1 MADGGSDMAR
11 VVDAQVVTG
20 GPSAPLS
27 IFDPDAERA
36 VLASVMLDEGAAL
49 GVWRRVS
56 AIVSAASFRDPAHA
70 TIWQAFEA
78 ILGRGEAVDVL
89 TAVEELRA
97 RNVLNAVGGPQY
109 IGDLAEFIPTVA
121 HCESHARLVA
131 AAAARRELGAI
142 GARLARAAAEGSS
155 DPARLRDLAVETLR
169 RVNVGGAAV
178 APSSAT
184 ELLVE
189 LWAEIEGGIAGKR
202 PGPLPF
208 SVPTLDRMSGGGMKR
223 GGAYFLAARP
233 GIGKT
238 AMVCQ
243 VSGATAERGERV
255 LYVALEPKRLD
266 VIQSVVA
273 NRAGV
278 ALTKIART
286 PHLLSQDDM
295 NAIGA
300 ASNAVDQWPLHVVDV
315 TERSCPDTV
324 AKIETAMRALP
335 TMPALVV
342 IDHLLKLVPVGR
354 HEKEH
359 HGTAQ
364 VVGALISLGK
374 RTGATI
380 LTLCHIGRG
389 VSTSGNLF
397 RRPRTEDI
405 AGGDAMNR
413 DADGIIVLHREDKY
427 PTKKDS
433 VGNKSLAGVI
443 DLLAPKLRGVE
454 DNTFGRMRF
463 RGEIQRF
470 ESLAED
476 AEHQPDTGGYDG
488 PGDGTYA

>member
-1 MADGGSDMAR
+1 MADGGSEMAR
-11 VVDAQVVTG
+11 VIDAELVAG
-20 GPSAPLS
+20 GSSVPES

-36 VLASVMLDEGAAL
+36 VLAAVMLDEGAAL

-56 AIVSAASFRDPAHA
+56 TIVSAASFRDPAHA
-70 TIWQAFEA
+70 TIWRAFEA
-78 ILGRGEAVDVL
+78 ILGRGEPVDVL

-109 IGDLAEFIPTVA
+109 ISDLAEFIPTLV

-131 AAAARRELGAI
+131 AAAARRDLGLI
-142 GARLARAAAEGSS
+142 GARLARAAAEASS
-155 DPARLRDLAVETLR
+155 DPARLRDLAIETLR
-169 RVNVGGAAV
+169 RVSVGGAAV
-178 APSSAT
+178 TPSSAT

-238 AMVCQ
+238 SMACQ

-266 VIQSVVA
+266 VIQSIVA

-278 ALTKIART
+278 ALAKIART

-300 ASNAVDQWPLHVVDV
+300 ASNAVDTWPVHVVDV

-324 AKIETAMRALP
+324 AKVENAMRALP

-364 VVGALISLGK
+364 VVAALVSLGK

-413 DADGIIVLHREDKY
+413 DADGIILLHREDKY
-427 PTKKDS
+427 PTRKDS
-433 VGNKSLAGVI
+433 VGNKSLAGII

-454 DNTFGRMRF
+454 DNTFGRMRY

-470 ESLAED
+470 EALED
-476 AEHQPDTGGYDG
+476 ETATDTEVGGVEGGGY
-488 PGDGTYA
+488 A